1 MAVYNPLAYNRQL
14 ILHNVFTNIIM
25 TIVLLLTRRQQDTT
39 KNRHHLLTY
48 LLPILLFAV
57 LFNITK
63 FFESKVPSCLWTLC
77 FSSIK
82 LSLPLSL
89 PLSPFFLVL
98 IVLHE
103 KVDFSVIAIISA
115 SESFLRE
122 ERKYFLIFGKFSKL
136 LAKGFHCGNLL

>member
-1 MAVYNPLAYNRQL
+1 MTTVL
-14 ILHNVFTNIIM
+14 ILMNI
-25 TIVLLLTRRQQDTT
+25 TRRQQDTT
-39 KNRHHLLTY
+39 KNRHHLPTY

-57 LFNITK
+57 LFIITK
-63 FFESKVPSCLWTLC
+63 FLESKMPSCCWTLC

-122 ERKYFLIFGKFSKL
+122 ERKYFLIFGKFFKTFSKKFSL
-136 LAKGFHCGNLL
+136 RELIVNRTNSLAEICLSHVEIKV

>member
-1 MAVYNPLAYNRQL
+1 MCNVL
-14 ILHNVFTNIIM
+14 IHIIM
-25 TIVLLLTRRQQDTT
+25 TIVLILMNITRRQQDTT
-39 KNRHHLLTY
+39 KNRHHLPTY

-57 LFNITK
+57 LFIITK
-63 FFESKVPSCLWTLC
+63 FLESKMPSCCWTLC